1 MVSLHRDA
9 AKGVSDE
16 TLGLALCSP
25 YCHRPVPSGGGV
37 LAVEPPCDRHEAPA
51 YKRHHCGPVV
61 SATGRDL
68 GESDPVGTVGCGAS
82 VVQRMGVTGR
92 EILAGTSSGYL
103 RFRYRAGR
111 LFGNGFE

>member
-1 MVSLHRDA
+1 
-9 AKGVSDE
+9 
-16 TLGLALCSP
+16 
-25 YCHRPVPSGGGV
+25 
-37 LAVEPPCDRHEAPA
+37 
-51 YKRHHCGPVV
+51 
-61 SATGRDL
+61 
-68 GESDPVGTVGCGAS
+68 VGTVGCGAS